1 MSRLEFGEPENAL
14 SRALAAR
21 REPYVDLTLS
31 NPTAAGLP
39 YQSARILAALSGAGV
54 LRYQPHPRG
63 LPAAREAVAEY
74 CGGIDPERVVLTAS
88 TSEAYSWLF
97 KLLCDAGDE
106 VLVPEPSY
114 PLFGYLAA
122 LESVRTVPYALR
134 WDGEWHLDPGALKFS
149 DRTRA
154 VLVVSPGN
162 PTGAYLKTDE
172 RDALARACA
181 AHGCALI
188 CDEVFADYA
197 YGPDARRAR
206 SVAAFDDVLS
216 FALSG
221 LSKVAGLPQLK
232 LGWCVAAGPG
242 SAEALRRL
250 ELIADTYLSVS
261 TPVQIAAREL
271 LATRHAFQRALL
283 DRVARNRAA
292 LLAARGRDAPWDA
305 LPAEG
310 GWSAI
315 LSVPRSRS
323 EDASALVGQAGRGG
337 IRKREIGVRLA
348 PRRQRARERI
358 LRLAEIEPAHASGS
372 EISDWC
378 GSSPR
383 ALAPRE
389 LHREL
394 RRAGV
399 RIDRVS
405 VYRNV
410 STLLELGL
418 LHRVLGSTAVR
429 PCAEGE
435 RARCHHAI
443 VCTACGSAREF
454 HSPALER
461 ALGEVRRTTR
471 YRVLGH
477 LLELRGLC
485 AGCR

>member
-1 MSRLEFGEPENAL
+1 MSRLEFGQPENAL

-39 YQSARILAALSGAGV
+39 YESTRILAALSDAGA

-97 KLLCDAGDE
+97 KLLCDPGDE

-134 WDGEWHLDPGALKFS
+134 WDGEWHLDPAALKFS

-162 PTGAYLKTDE
+162 PTGAYLKAGE

-232 LGWCVAAGPG
+232 LAWCVAGGPG

-250 ELIADTYLSVS
+250 ELIADTYLNVS

-271 LATRHAFQRALL
+271 LATRHAFQRAVL

-292 LLAARGRDAPWDA
+292 LLGARGGNAPWDA
-305 LPAEG
+305 LSAEG
-310 GWSAI
+310 GWSAV
-315 LSVPRSRS
+315 LSVPRSPS
-323 EDASALVGQAGRGG
+323 EEEWALAVLDQGALVHPGYFFDFPEGAHL
-337 IRKREIGVRLA
+337 VVSLL
-348 PRRQRARERI
+348 P
-358 LRLAEIEPAHASGS
+358 EPAQFDRGVAALV
-372 EISDWC
+372 
-378 GSSPR
+378 R
-383 ALAPRE
+383 ALR
-389 LHREL
+389 
-394 RRAGV
+394 
-399 RIDRVS
+399 
-405 VYRNV
+405 
-410 STLLELGL
+410 
-418 LHRVLGSTAVR
+418 
-429 PCAEGE
+429 
-435 RARCHHAI
+435 
-443 VCTACGSAREF
+443 
-454 HSPALER
+454 
-461 ALGEVRRTTR
+461 
-471 YRVLGH
+471 
-477 LLELRGLC
+477 
-485 AGCR
+485 